1 MLKYTDPL
9 LKCLVIFT
17 KLYNR
22 PFTAEALIAGLP
34 IKEGYSTP
42 ELFTLHHSKANFSRA
57 AKHAGFASRL
67 LRREIEEISP
77 MVLPCILVLKN
88 KGACILLEI
97 DSVKYRYKVIMP
109 EVPDGEE
116 WIDTATLKDQYLGYS
131 FFLKPKREKNFSLQ
145 PMKLKKNAHW
155 FWGTLAK
162 SASVYSDVLIA
173 SILINLFVLATPLFT
188 MNVYDRVVPNGAVE
202 TMWVLAIGILSVHIF
217 DMILKL
223 MRTYFLEN
231 SGKKSDVIMS
241 SILFSKVMNLKME
254 ARPKSVGSFANNLKE
269 FDSIRNFITAST
281 ISTLIDMPFIALFLA
296 VTYYIAGWIVIVPIV
311 VIHLIIFYSIIIKRP
326 LQRSIESTY
335 EAAAYKNSILI
346 ESLNNLE
353 TIKTMGATGHAQ
365 YKWEEA
371 TGEIAKK
378 GLRSKTLS
386 ASISTVTTLLI
397 QINTVAVLVVGVYM
411 IAQME
416 LSMGG
421 LIATVILT
429 SRAIAPLGQVAALL
443 SNYEQMKTAYHSLNE
458 IMNMPVERP
467 AKKSYVQHPK
477 IIGKIEFRNVSFNYP
492 GDDKEVLKN
501 VSFIIHPG
509 ERTAIIGRVGS
520 GKTTIEKL
528 LLGLYQ
534 PTKGSIFIDNIDIN
548 QIDPAELRKNIS
560 YVPQDVFLLRG
571 TLRDNIVFKMP
582 DASDEEILA
591 AAHIG
596 TVDQFVNSH
605 PRGYDMPI
613 DEQGSS
619 LSGGQKQSVAIARAF
634 IHPTPIIVL
643 DEPSNAMDS
652 TTESLLISRLQKKT
666 HGVSTLVVTHKN
678 TLLTLAERIIL
689 LNDGVIVKDGK
700 KSEVIKALQQGDQE

>member
-1 MLKYTDPL
+1 VKYTDPL

-22 PFTAEALIAGLP
+22 PFTADALISGLP
-34 IKEGYSTP
+34 VKEGESTP
-42 ELFTLHHSKANFSRA
+42 ELFSLHHSKASFSRA

-67 LRREIEEISP
+67 LKRKLEEISP
-77 MVLPCILVLKN
+77 MVLPCILLLKN
-88 KGACILLEI
+88 KNACILLES
-97 DSVKYRYKVIMP
+97 DEENKRYKVIMP
-109 EVPDGEE
+109 EVPEGEE
-116 WIDTATLKDQYLGYS
+116 WIDEKLLQEQYLGYS
-131 FFLKPKREKNFSLQ
+131 FFLKPKRKKEHSFQ
-145 PMKLKKNAHW
+145 PMGLKRKAHW
-155 FWGTLAK
+155 FWGTLVK
-162 SASVYSDVLIA
+162 SASIYTDVLIA
-173 SILINLFVLATPLFT
+173 SIIINLFVLATPLFT
-188 MNVYDRVVPNGAVE
+188 MNVYDRVVPNGAIE
-202 TMWVLAIGILSVHIF
+202 TMWVLAIGILSVHLF
-217 DMILKL
+217 DMLLKL
-223 MRTYFLEN
+223 IRTYFLET

-241 SILFSKVMNLKME
+241 SLLFSQVMNLKME

-281 ISTLIDMPFIALFLA
+281 VSTLIDMPFIALFLA

-311 VIHLIIFYSIIIKRP
+311 IIHLIIFYSLIIKGP

-335 EAAAYKNSILI
+335 EASAHKNSILI

-397 QINTVAVLVVGVYM
+397 QMNTVAVLIVGVYM

-443 SNYEQMKTAYHSLNE
+443 SNYEQTKTAYHSLNE

-467 AKKSYVQHPK
+467 NNKTYVQHPK
-477 IIGKIEFRNVSFNYP
+477 IVGKVEFKNVYFSYP
-492 GDDKEVLKN
+492 GEEREILSN
-501 VSFIIHPG
+501 ISFTIHPG

-528 LLGLYQ
+528 LMGLYQ
-534 PTKGSIFIDNIDIN
+534 PTKGSILIDNIDIN
-548 QIDPAELRKNIS
+548 QIDPADLRKNVA
-560 YVPQDVFLLRG
+560 YVPQDVVLLRG

-582 DASDEEILA
+582 DASDEAILN
-591 AAHIG
+591 AAHLG

-605 PRGYDMPI
+605 PRGYDMPV
-613 DEQGSS
+613 DEQGAS
-619 LSGGQKQSVAIARAF
+619 LSGGQKQGVAIARAF
-634 IHPTPIIVL
+634 IHSTPIILL
-643 DEPSNAMDS
+643 DEPSNSMDS
-652 TTESLLISRLQKKT
+652 ATESLLISRLQERT
-666 HGVSTLVVTHKN
+666 RGVTTLLVTHKN
-678 TLLTLAERIIL
+678 TLLALAERIIL
-689 LNDGVIVKDGK
+689 LDNGKIVKDGRK
-700 KSEVIKALQQGDQE
+700 DDVIKALQKGDQK